1 MIVDAVSTDVVR
13 PVAALPSRLVR
24 DELTGV
30 VDAVCARYPNWDRTA
45 VQDLVSR
52 VYSDLLERATV
63 TAHLIPL
70 TLNKTLRLMRS
81 QMPADSDTTRSCESL
96 ACPVG

>member
-1 MIVDAVSTDVVR
+1 MAVDAVSTETVR
-13 PVAALPSRLVR
+13 PGAGSRSRLVR

-30 VDAVCARYPNWDRTA
+30 VDAVCAKHPDRDRTVIRA
-45 VQDLVSR
+45 VVSS
-52 VYSDLLERATV
+52 VYNDLLERATV

-70 TLNKTLRLMRS
+70 TLNKTLRVMRDEA
-81 QMPADSDTTRSCESL
+81 PPDWDTDRSCESM